1 MADMAEFAAHKL
13 YHILHDEF
21 AVRGAD
27 DSLIRLLAAAGGI
40 ERGLLHKDSSPLAIR
55 KRVYQFRIRGEHRNF
70 GLIRKIVIADEFRG
84 NARIDG
90 LVYRHVRPHIVG
102 DFTGLAGCLPLDFH
116 GFFEA
121 FFIDR
126 HSLLF
131 QDLLRQIQ
139 RESVGIIKFERILA
153 IQGLF
158 PLFLCLRHHIGQ
170 NGQSLINGLVKLL
183 FFLGNYLEDKFLFLF
198 QFGISILGAFDHIL
212 CQFNQELS
220 RNVKQPSVPAGAP
233 QETPEHIST
242 ALVGRHDSV
251 RDHKGYGTDM
261 VGDDTQGDIR
271 LFIPA
276 IFGMGQSADMIP

>member
-1 MADMAEFAAHKL
+1 MAEFAAQKL
-13 YHILHDEF
+13 YHILHDKF

-27 DSLIRLLAAAGGI
+27 DSFIRLLAAAGGI
-40 ERGLLHKDSSPLAIR
+40 EWGLLNKYGSPLAIG
-55 KRVYQFRIRGEHRNF
+55 KRVCQFRIRSEHRNF

-90 LVYRHVRPHIVG
+90 LVYRHVRPHIIG
-102 DFTGLAGCLPLDFH
+102 NLTGLAGRLPLDLH

-121 FFIDR
+121 FFIDG

-139 RESVGIIKFERILA
+139 RESVGVIEFERILV

-158 PLFLCLRHHIGQ
+158 PLFLDLRHHIGQ

-183 FFLGNYLEDKFLFLF
+183 FFFGNYLKDKFLFLF
-198 QFGISILGAFDHIL
+198 QFRISIFGAFDHSL

-220 RNVKQPSVPAGAP
+220 WNVKQSSMP
-233 QETPEHIST
+233 
-242 ALVGRHDSV
+242 
-251 RDHKGYGTDM
+251 
-261 VGDDTQGDIR
+261 
-271 LFIPA
+271 
-276 IFGMGQSADMIP
+276 